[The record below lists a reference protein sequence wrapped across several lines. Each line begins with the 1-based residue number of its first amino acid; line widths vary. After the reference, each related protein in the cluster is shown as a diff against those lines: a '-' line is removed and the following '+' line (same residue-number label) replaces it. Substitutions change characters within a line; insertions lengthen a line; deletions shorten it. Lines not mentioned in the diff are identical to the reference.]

1 MCWSVCQT
9 LYRSDK
15 IIAIKF
21 VEVKVYMA
29 EYTFSLEEV
38 AERIERLPVLFDE
51 EPGIVHVTQ
60 NGKPVMEIMS
70 PGLLKALHAA

>member
-1 MCWSVCQT
+1 
-9 LYRSDK
+9 
-15 IIAIKF
+15 
-21 VEVKVYMA
+21 MA

-38 AERIERLPVLFDE
+38 AERIERLPVLFED

-70 PGLLKALHAA
+70 PGLLKALHAAVDELSEILLAFRDAGDCTR